1 MSEEAIVPE
10 ARGDV
15 VGLVNVD
22 AQEEA
27 AQCGEPG
34 RAQPKHLELLLGE
47 GAKVDGIGHVEIVV
61 SQKLLG
67 VVSNADPNEFDVA
80 VGEEGGEG
88 AWDKGRV
95 EDLKD
100 EAVVVDAELEGGD
113 GVGRLHVGPGV
124 GLPFHVQAHNHEV
137 IRVVADVG
145 GEPGADLGGGSGDEG
160 LDGVVTHGDF
170 VAFVVVG
177 AGAVFFYQY
186 CRRNHCG

>member
-1 MSEEAIVPE
+1 V
-10 ARGDV
+10 
-15 VGLVNVD
+15 
-22 AQEEA
+22 AQR
-27 AQCGEPG
+27 GEPG
-34 RAQPKHLELLLGE
+34 PLQLKHLKLLRGE
-47 GAKVDGIGHVEIVV
+47 GAKLSDIGDAEIVV
-61 SQKLLG
+61 SQKLVGVFLDADPDEDDVG
-67 VVSNADPNEFDVA
+67 VV
-80 VGEEGGEG
+80 EEGGEG

-95 EDLKD
+95 EDLED
-100 EAVVVDAELEGGD
+100 EAVVADAELEGGD